1 MLLDMTA
8 MHAMHDALRREVE
21 HLARVTVQIDADPR
35 RILRTA
41 IGWRLFKQA
50 VRGHHTAEDRVLW
63 PALRRRLADQ
73 PGELVVL
80 EAMEAEHAAV
90 DQLIA
95 AIDET
100 VTGPEACLANLG
112 DLADSLVTGL
122 KGHLAHEE
130 QAVIPLIQQAITTSE
145 WADFERIQSE
155 LIETPLS
162 VRDRWNPV

>member
-1 MLLDMTA
+1 MLLDTTA
-8 MHAMHDALRREVE
+8 MYAMHDAVRREVE

-50 VRGHHTAEDRVLW
+50 VRGHQAAEDKVLW

-80 EAMEAEHAAV
+80 EAMEAEHVAV

-95 AIDET
+95 TIDEM
-100 VTGPEACLANLG
+100 VTSPEACPANLG
-112 DLADSLVTGL
+112 DLVDSLVTGL
-122 KGHLAHEE
+122 KGHLVHEE
-130 QAVIPLIQQAITTSE
+130 QAVLPLIQQAITTSE

-162 VRDRWNPV
+162 VRNRWNPV